1 MVFKMISS
9 WLRAALDCAKTKA
22 DFYSGC
28 RKILRGQTIDFD
40 LANDLQL
47 RHSGYTKSKA
57 SMLRRNY
64 LHVESRETAK
74 LLWERRLE
82 QDKYGSVG
90 FTTYNHFMKGQH
102 KGSDKIEGTSKR
114 ASVMGPC
121 IQSVVLTLMHDKS
134 TAVDVFYRTTEM
146 FKKFPADLVFIRD
159 ELLGNSFHLTRP
171 TLTCY
176 FANITAHP
184 MYFITL
190 VPSLNDPILSF
201 ENIKKKDKYFYDW
214 CVKWSAR
221 YVCKEYSR
229 GIDKFSQALRV
240 RKDAYDRIDKDKLR
254 ELQKYLKKNHPGYR
268 NSYQGDIDG
277 DDD

>member
-1 MVFKMISS
+1 MKKS
-9 WLRAALDCAKTKA
+9 WITNALICAHLKA

-28 RKILRGQTIDFD
+28 RKILRSQIMKFRLNGDLDIDE
-40 LANDLQL
+40 A
-47 RHSGYTKSKA
+47 GYTKSKL
-57 SMLRRNY
+57 SMLRRGY
-64 LHVESRETAK
+64 LHKESRNVAK
-74 LLWERRLE
+74 QLWARRLE

-90 FTTYNHFMKGQH
+90 FTTYNHFIKNDPT
-102 KGSDKIEGTSKR
+102 KKSKR

-121 IQSVVLTLMHDKS
+121 IQSVVLTHMNDGK
-134 TAVDVFYRTTEM
+134 TEVDVFYRTTEI

-159 ELLGNSFHLTRP
+159 ELLEGFDINASH
-171 TLTCY
+171 LTCY

-190 VPSLNDPILSF
+190 VPSLPDPMAVLESL
-201 ENIKKKDKYFYDW
+201 KRKDWYFYDW

-221 YVCKEYSR
+221 YICKEYSR

-240 RKDAYDRIDKDKLR
+240 RKDAFDRIDKDTLR
-254 ELQKYLKKNHPGYR
+254 DLQKYLKRNHPGYK
-268 NSYQGDIDG
+268 NNYQGDETNG